1 MRPVQNNWYSTKII
15 WTIQNN
21 FGPIEGQGIRELKKY
36 FVKTQMNRYSN
47 APSDFFFSVVLAYLR
62 LQHTHWAYL
71 KENLQ
76 FIALQNRTP
85 PIAKIICVKNARA
98 WVLLWFHI

>member
-1 MRPVQNNWYSTKII
+1 MR
-15 WTIQNN
+15 
-21 FGPIEGQGIRELKKY
+21 RKKP
-36 FVKTQMNRYSN
+36 NILHLN
-47 APSDFFFSVVLAYLR
+47 APSEIVFSIVLAYLR

-85 PIAKIICVKNARA
+85 PITKIICVKNARA
-98 WVLLWFHI
+98 WVSMVSYRKN

>member
-1 MRPVQNNWYSTKII
+1 MVFEQYDLDCPKLF
-15 WTIQNN
+15 WTHRRTRHER
-21 FGPIEGQGIRELKKY
+21 IEEIFRE
-36 FVKTQMNRYSN
+36 NADEN
-47 APSDFFFSVVLAYLR
+47 APSEIILSVVLAYLR

-85 PIAKIICVKNARA
+85 PITKIMCVKNARA
-98 WVLLWFHI
+98 WFHI